1 MAWSPLKRYFLA
13 TLVFSVCSVIACGTS
28 IFGPRKTHGSHYQK
42 FPNRTAALIT
52 IGVLIQNALIK
63 PESVGIP
70 KVEQVSPTSGN
81 KNIALSHQPKSE
93 HNETMN

>member
-1 MAWSPLKRYFLA
+1 MWYINIWSKKNAWKSLPK
-13 TLVFSVCSVIACGTS
+13 I
-28 IFGPRKTHGSHYQK
+28 PKQNGS
-42 FPNRTAALIT
+42 TDA